1 LEVLEGFMK
10 VLVIGSGG
18 REHALAWKIAQ
29 SPEVEQVF
37 IAPGNAGTSEVGLNV
52 DIGVDDQ
59 EGLLR
64 FARDNQIGLTV
75 VGPEA
80 PLVAGIVD
88 RFESEG
94 LSIFGPSSQ
103 AAQLEGSKDFA
114 KSFMT
119 EFNIPTARSETFNML
134 EPALTY
140 IEQHRA
146 PLVIKADGLAAGKGV
161 TVAKDLET
169 ARRALKECFEER
181 IFGEAG
187 SRVVIEDFLEGEEVS
202 VLAICDGTRFL
213 ALPSSQDH
221 KRLLDGDEG
230 PNTGGMGAYCPA
242 PVLTPDLQQF
252 VDSKVLHPTLEGMA
266 QRGTPYKGVLYAGMI
281 LTSDGPKVLEFNCRM
296 GDPETQAVLP
306 VVRNDLLRVFLDASA
321 GRLEATADIEVDPRP
336 AVCVVMASGGYPGS
350 YPKGLPISGLAHT
363 KSCSDSVVFHA
374 GTRTGEDGSVL
385 TAGGRVLGVVGR
397 GKDIAHAIRT
407 AYDSVSKIGFEGVQF
422 RRDIGKRAITSSLR

>member
-1 LEVLEGFMK
+1 MK

-29 SPEVEQVF
+29 SPEAEQVF

-52 DIGVDDQ
+52 NIGADDL

-94 LSIFGPSSQ
+94 LPIFGPSRQ

-119 EFNIPTARSETFNML
+119 EFDIPTACSQTFNSL
-134 EPALTY
+134 EPALDHL
-140 IEQHRA
+140 EKHGA

-161 TVAKDLET
+161 TVAEDLET

-187 SRVVIEDFLEGEEVS
+187 SRVVIEDFLDGEEVS

-213 ALPSSQDH
+213 ALPPSQDH

-252 VDSKVLHPTLEGMA
+252 VDTQVLAPTLAGMA
-266 QRGTPYKGVLYAGMI
+266 KRGTPYKGVLYAGMI

-306 VVRNDLLRVFLDASA
+306 VVRNDLLRLFLDASA
-321 GRLEATADIEVDPRP
+321 GRLESTTAIDVDPRP

-350 YPKGLPISGLAHT
+350 YLKGLPISGLVQA
-363 KSCSDSVVFHA
+363 KSRFDSVVFHA
-374 GTRTGEDGSVL
+374 GTRSGEDGSVL

-397 GKDIAHAIRT
+397 GEDIAHAIRT
-407 AYDSVSKIGFEGVQF
+407 AYASVSKISFEGAQF
-422 RRDIGKRAITSSLR
+422 RRDIGKRAITPSLW